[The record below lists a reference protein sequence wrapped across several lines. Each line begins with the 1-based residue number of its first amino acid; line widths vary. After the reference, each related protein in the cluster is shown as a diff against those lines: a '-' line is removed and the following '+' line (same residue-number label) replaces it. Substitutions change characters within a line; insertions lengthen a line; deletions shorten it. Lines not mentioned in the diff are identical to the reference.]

1 LNPKSPQAM
10 GLKAWWPVVP
20 FTGAASTTHMKI
32 PDMGPS
38 GGRYPAVLP
47 SLASNFTTSMLHP
60 THGVVARGNTAST
73 VGAPVTNGA
82 DFVGLPGSYNF
93 AMFFRAS
100 HTLFEASALAGMSF
114 NGTDDL
120 IVYPY
125 STDFNGPRVF
135 WRDLSSTLINGAL
148 AIADGHMH
156 DFCFVSYAANDHR
169 LFVDGHLFG
178 SSSATGT
185 AGPFSGM
192 SLMGYSESG
201 SQGFRGSICDFRLYD
216 RALSPALITAMSVK
230 ATMWDLCWHPQP
242 RAYAFQAAAGGSSGG
257 ARRRRLLAA

>member
-1 LNPKSPQAM
+1 M

-47 SLASNFTTSMLHP
+47 SLASNFTTSQLHP

-100 HTLFEASALAGMSF
+100 HTLFEASALAAMSF

-125 STDFNGPRVF
+125 STDNNGPRVF
-135 WRDLSSTLINGAL
+135 WRDLSSTLIGAAA
-148 AIADGHMH
+148 AIADGNMH
-156 DFCFVSYAANDHR
+156 DFCFASYAANDHR
-169 LFVDGHLFG
+169 LFVDGNLFG

-201 SQGFRGSICDFRLYD
+201 AQGFRGSICDFRLWD
-216 RALSPALITAMSVK
+216 RALSPALIKAMSVK
-230 ATMWDLCWHPQP
+230 ATMWDLCWQPQP
-242 RAYAFQAAAGGSSGG
+242 RAYAFQVAAGGSTGG
-257 ARRRRLLAA
+257 ARRRRLLTA